1 LVKEATRVFV
11 SYRREDTRH
20 VAGRLADRLDEHFH
34 VFMDIDTIEPGMDFT
49 ETIRNAVT
57 ECDVFVA
64 VIGNQWTRA
73 LDESGQRRLDDPND
87 WVTAETAA
95 ALQRGVPVIPVLVDG
110 ARMPT
115 RNELPE
121 ALGGLASRQAV
132 PLRHESFTSDASR
145 LVAAIERRS
154 PSTAH
159 GQPDTAQLA
168 AWDAQANQAAIEGRW
183 AEAVDVLEKIKAVD
197 GSYADVARKLP
208 FARQQRRIT
217 ELQADI
223 RAQAGAGNWA
233 AVATAGTELASLD
246 PTKADPDGL
255 VSRARDALAD
265 SRRRQLAGLFDKA
278 LQAEA
283 AGRWNEAADALQQI
297 SVQDPGNADIA
308 RRLAAVRA
316 RLGAGG
322 GVPPNLAGQ
331 PPGAPNVPGQGWGA
345 PTVGGDGGASRIAA
359 APPGGYPPAG
369 PAGFI
374 AMPPPKKKRS
384 PVPIN
389 IAAAAAAV
397 VAIVVIA
404 IIIANP
410 GPGTV
415 LPTPSTSTQGQSP
428 SIDLPSPTPSPT
440 DIFTPSAKTELL
452 SHIPVEIRDT
462 CDDYTSDDK
471 ILSVDLVVAVK
482 CSPTGTGAPKNVWYF
497 SYSDTAAMK
506 TAFSGFV
513 KGTYKTGD
521 CTKEQQQLTTETT
534 EGGKKL
540 PGGILKCYKGKGTQ
554 DTTFAWTHDFLHVLS
569 FSDDPD
575 LTFPQMKKWW
585 GSAGPYRKA

>member
-64 VIGNQWTRA
+64 VIGNQWTKA
-73 LDESGQRRLDDPND
+73 LDETGQRRLDDPTD

-95 ALQRGVPVIPVLVDG
+95 ALQRGVPVIPVLVDD

-121 ALGGLASRQAV
+121 ALAGLASRQAV

-154 PSTAH
+154 PSAAH
-159 GQPDTAQLA
+159 GQPDGAQQLA
-168 AWDAQANQAAIEGRW
+168 AWDAQANQAAMEGRW
-183 AEAVDVLEKIKAVD
+183 ADAVDALEKIKTVD

-208 FARQQRRIT
+208 IARQQRRIA
-217 ELQADI
+217 ELQAEI

-233 AVATAGTELASLD
+233 AVTTAGTELAGLD
-246 PTKADPDGL
+246 PAKADPDGL
-255 VSRARDALAD
+255 VSRAREALAD

-283 AGRWNEAADALQQI
+283 GGRWSEAADTLQQI
-297 SVQDPGNADIA
+297 SALDPGNADIA

-316 RLGAGG
+316 RLGG

-331 PPGAPNVPGQGWGA
+331 PPGSPNVPGQGWGA
-345 PTVGGDGGASRIAA
+345 PTVGGDGGAGLPA

-384 PVPIN
+384 PVPII

-404 IIIANP
+404 IIVANADT
-410 GPGTV
+410 GTV

-428 SIDLPSPTPSPT
+428 SIDLPSPTPTPT
-440 DIFTPSAKTELL
+440 DVFTPSATTELL

-462 CDDYTSDDK
+462 CDDYNSDDK
-471 ILSVDLVVAVK
+471 VLSVDLVVAVK

-497 SYSDTAAMK
+497 DYEDTAGMK
-506 TAFSGFV
+506 KAFEGFV
-513 KGTYKTGD
+513 KGTYKSGD
-521 CTKEQQQLTTETT
+521 CTKEQQQLTTQTT

-540 PGGILKCYKGKGTQ
+540 PGGVLKCYKGKGTQ
-554 DTTFAWTHDFLHVLS
+554 DTTFAWTHDFLHILT

-585 GSAGPYRKA
+585 GNAGPYRKA

>member
-64 VIGNQWTRA
+64 VIGNQWTGA

-121 ALGGLASRQAV
+121 ALAGLASRQAV

-159 GQPDTAQLA
+159 GQPDAAQLA

-183 AEAVDVLEKIKAVD
+183 ADAVDALEKIKAVD
-197 GSYADVARKLP
+197 GSYADVGRKLP
-208 FARQQRRIT
+208 IARQQRRIT
-217 ELQADI
+217 ELQAEI
-223 RAQAGAGNWA
+223 HAQAGAGNWA
-233 AVATAGTELASLD
+233 AVATAGTELVGLD
-246 PTKADPDGL
+246 PAKADPDGL
-255 VSRARDALAD
+255 VTRAREALAD

-297 SVQDPGNADIA
+297 SVLDPGNADIA

-322 GVPPNLAGQ
+322 VVPPNLAGQ
-331 PPGAPNVPGQGWGA
+331 PPGSPNLPGPGWGA
-345 PTVGGDGGASRIAA
+345 PAVGGDGGAGRIAA

-384 PVPIN
+384 PVPII
-389 IAAAAAAV
+389 IAAGAAAV
-397 VAIVVIA
+397 VAIVVLA
-404 IIIANP
+404 VVFYD
-410 GPGTV
+410 PGTGRV
-415 LPTPSTSTQGQSP
+415 LPTPSATTELRTP
-428 SIDLPSPTPSPT
+428 PPTPSPT
-440 DIFTPSAKTELL
+440 PTDNIPPSAKTELL

-462 CDDYTSDDK
+462 CDDYTSEDK
-471 ILSVDLVVAVK
+471 VLSVDLVVAVK
-482 CSPTGTGAPKNVWYF
+482 CSPTATGAPKNVWYF
-497 SYSDTAAMK
+497 NYSDTAAMK
-506 TAFSGFV
+506 KAFDGFV

-521 CTKEQQQLTTETT
+521 CTKEQQTLTTETT

-540 PGGILKCYKGKGTQ
+540 PGGVLKCYKGKGTQ
-554 DTTFAWTHDFLHVLS
+554 DTTFAWTHDFLHILT